1 MQFAYNYQIEHP
13 VGVFLW
19 KRLHFPILKKG
30 FITMSAIILGHKHPD
45 TDSIVSAIACTDLY
59 RQRGLDVKA
68 AAQGTP
74 APETAFVL
82 ERFGLQAPEVVT
94 SVAGKDVYIVDHH
107 KLGDMTSSAP
117 LEIVIMPVGCTNTI
131 LKRMYDYLGFVP
143 PKNIAGAM
151 LCAILSDTVIF
162 KSPTCT
168 PADKAAAAELAEIA
182 GIEDIEALGMELFT
196 AKSAVKGVAAR
207 DLIMRDFKD
216 FNMSGSKVGIGQLE
230 LVDLKLLEDRIPE
243 LLADLAALKADGRH
257 TAILL
262 LTDIM
267 KEGSLLLMVSD
278 DPAKI
283 AGAFGTTAEG
293 TPWLPGVMSRK
304 KQVVPNLEAAFKA

>member
-1 MQFAYNYQIEHP
+1 
-13 VGVFLW
+13 
-19 KRLHFPILKKG
+19 
-30 FITMSAIILGHKHPD
+30 
-45 TDSIVSAIACTDLY
+45 
-59 RQRGLDVKA
+59 
-68 AAQGTP
+68 
-74 APETAFVL
+74 
-82 ERFGLQAPEVVT
+82 
-94 SVAGKDVYIVDHH
+94 
-107 KLGDMTSSAP
+107 
-117 LEIVIMPVGCTNTI
+117 
-131 LKRMYDYLGFVP
+131 
-143 PKNIAGAM
+143 
-151 LCAILSDTVIF
+151 
-162 KSPTCT
+162 
-168 PADKAAAAELAEIA
+168 
-182 GIEDIEALGMELFT
+182 MELFT

-243 LLADLAALKADGRH
+243 LLADLAALKAEGRH

-267 KEGSLLLMVSD
+267 K
-278 DPAKI
+278 